1 MDNNCCCQG
10 LCTLYLYAVAHV
22 SKCSSQTRVHC
33 YIHSTFK
40 QSRLND
46 KLPSELLV
54 TDK

>member
-1 MDNNCCCQG
+1 MKGFCQYKYDILTYG
-10 LCTLYLYAVAHV
+10 MLY
-22 SKCSSQTRVHC
+22 
-33 YIHSTFK
+33 K